1 MPSIAIITSI
11 FILVAVGIALISRG
25 RSVEF
30 QRGGSVHSLLS
41 LGESEG
47 IFVDGASVLASKHL
61 PIIFSGANRVTRGTV
76 SVRLP

>member
-1 MPSIAIITSI
+1 MPSVAIIFSI
-11 FILVAVGIALISRG
+11 SILVAVGSALSGRG
-25 RSVEF
+25 RSVEL

-47 IFVDGASVLASKHL
+47 IFVDSASALASAHL